1 MRLHTPIDV
10 ASRYF
15 DFIDVGD
22 TPRALSLLAPDAV
35 WHQPGENRFS
45 GVHVGYVAIASLF
58 AGLKEVSEGTHHV
71 ALTDFPMMTGQ
82 YVACSVFVRAQRP
95 DASISAHGV
104 DVFTVQGEKITAI
117 RRFSNDL
124 MIEDEFWGRA

>member
-1 MRLHTPIDV
+1 MKLRTPRDV

-22 TPRALSLLAPDAV
+22 TPRALSLLTPDAV

-45 GVHVGYVAIASLF
+45 GVYVGYVAIASLF
-58 AGLKEVSEGTHHV
+58 AGLTEVSEGTLHV

-82 YVACSVFVRAQRP
+82 HVACSVFFRAQR
-95 DASISAHGV
+95 AGATIATQGV
-104 DVFTVQGEKITAI
+104 DVFTIQGDKISAVH
-117 RRFSNDL
+117 RFSNDL
-124 MIEDEFWGRA
+124 YTEDEFWGKD